1 MLGTDC
7 TQLKWKRYSSG
18 KNSLSLHQHGA
29 MFLCVNLVSNKFLVG
44 VNVRLRKRP
53 TNTFCFHNS
62 SRALKG
68 LLVFQISIELIQSPC
83 SVNGYH
89 DWQLLETIMF
99 HAC

>member
-18 KNSLSLHQHGA
+18 KNS
-29 MFLCVNLVSNKFLVG
+29 NLVSNKFLVG
-44 VNVRLRKRP
+44 ENVRLQKRP
-53 TNTFCFHNS
+53 TKTFCFHNS
-62 SRALKG
+62 SRALNG
-68 LLVFQISIELIQSPC
+68 LLVFQISIDLIQSPC
-83 SVNGYH
+83 SVYGYH